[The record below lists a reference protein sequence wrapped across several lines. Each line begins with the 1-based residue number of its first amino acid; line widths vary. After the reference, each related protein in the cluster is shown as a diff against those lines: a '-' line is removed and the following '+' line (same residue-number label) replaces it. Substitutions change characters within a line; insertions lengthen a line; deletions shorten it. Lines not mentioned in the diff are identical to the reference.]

1 MCCFLSGDQGY
12 TSLAWLTYVEGVE
25 MTSLVEE
32 IASLENEA
40 DSIVARARTEAEE
53 MEKSAVAEVEAY
65 RRKLAGDM
73 EVKIS
78 AFQREMEEKHKVSVD
93 EAERELRQALGTID
107 QIPDSVIKAQ
117 IDRIINRF
125 SEL

>member
-1 MCCFLSGDQGY
+1 MRCLLSGDQRY
-12 TSLAWLTYVEGVE
+12 TLLAWLTYVEGVE

-53 MEKSAVAEVEAY
+53 IEKSALAEVEAY

-73 EVKIS
+73 EMKIS
-78 AFQREMEEKHKVSVD
+78 AFQREMEEKHKVSAD

-107 QIPDSVIKAQ
+107 QIPDNVIRAQ
-117 IDRIINRF
+117 INRIVNRF